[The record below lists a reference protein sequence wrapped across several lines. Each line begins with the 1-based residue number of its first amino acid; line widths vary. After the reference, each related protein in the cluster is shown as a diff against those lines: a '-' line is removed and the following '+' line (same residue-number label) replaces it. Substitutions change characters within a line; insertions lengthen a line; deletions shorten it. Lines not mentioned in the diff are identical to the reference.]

1 MLLIQSK
8 PVPCR
13 SSFILASLMTLLV
26 CLSAGSQV
34 TAAQSTA
41 AQSTAAQNAVAQV
54 TTPETTAA
62 KSQGLQAQLASA
74 MRERMRACTACHGK
88 EGVATNQGYFPRIA
102 GKPADYLYNQLR
114 NFREGR
120 RQNPAMRHLLEHM
133 SDDYLRQMA
142 RYFSELDLPYPAPQP
157 TSAPPALLARGE
169 QLVMQG
175 DRQAEFPACTACHGA
190 AMTGRLPSTPGLL
203 GLPTDYVVAQLG
215 AWRAG
220 TRKAEAPDCMAQVA
234 RRLSREDIHAVSQW
248 LAAQPVPERGHPAAP
263 GRQTTGIRCKDDP
276 K

>member
-1 MLLIQSK
+1 
-8 PVPCR
+8 
-13 SSFILASLMTLLV
+13 MTLLV

-74 MRERMRACTACHGK
+74 MHERMRACTACHGK

-203 GLPTDYVVAQLG
+203 GLPKDYVVAQLG

>member
-41 AQSTAAQNAVAQV
+41 VQSMAALNTVAQL
-54 TTPETTAA
+54 TTSQTTAA

-74 MRERMRACTACHGK
+74 MHERMRACTACHGK
-88 EGVATNQGYFPRIA
+88 EGVATNEGYFPRIA

-133 SDDYLRQMA
+133 SDDYLREIA
-142 RYFSELDLPYPAPQP
+142 RYFSALDLPYPPPQP
-157 TSAPPALLARGE
+157 TSAPPAVLARGE
-169 QLVMQG
+169 QLVRQG

-203 GLPTDYVVAQLG
+203 GLPRDYVVAQLG

-220 TRKAEAPDCMAQVA
+220 TRKAEAPDCMAHVA

-263 GRQTTGIRCKDDP
+263 GRQTTGIHCKDDP